1 MTFDN
6 SKTIIGVR
14 IKLFFA
20 TVLVLTWVTLAY
32 IGKLIK
38 FPLLGVDDS
47 IWTLTLVVLYVFLA
61 LLPNMLNYQFVSY
74 SDERENIVFRFFS
87 AGIVGG
93 RKNSVEI
100 NKNLFAG
107 YRIESKYF
115 RLSRSL
121 ILYQKLGQEIAKF
134 PPIYISALSKEQY
147 LKLVKALNTFGP
159 VM

>member
-20 TVLVLTWVTLAY
+20 TVFMLTWVALVY
-32 IGKLIK
+32 IAKLIK
-38 FPLLGVDDS
+38 FPLLGIDDS
-47 IWTLTLVVLYVFLA
+47 IWTLVLVVIYLVLA
-61 LLPNMLNYQFVSY
+61 FLPNALNYQFVSY
-74 SDERENIVFRFFS
+74 NDENENIVFRFFT

-93 RKNSVEI
+93 KKNSIEI

-107 YRIESKYF
+107 YRIESHIFGLRKN
-115 RLSRSL
+115 L
-121 ILYQKLGQEIAKF
+121 IMYQKLGQGIAKF
-134 PPIYISALSKEQY
+134 PPIYISALSKEQ
-147 LKLVKALNTFGP
+147 LNKLVKALGTFGP